1 MDFGA
6 ISCWQYLQTCGPG
19 LPRLQVGRSTGK
31 EQERY
36 SNGNRATTQ
45 SLEDFQSKTSLV
57 HFINVIIAFSF
68 FLLYSHLWLGSLAH
82 ALCNRGGWFEVKG
95 KQQENMNSQRLSFYG
110 SLAAWNRQRK
120 IETISRISKDIV
132 GLRFLQIIAWMQ
144 AIFNVV
150 KCP

>member
-1 MDFGA
+1 MLA
-6 ISCWQYLQTCGPG
+6 VSTNLWSRITQAA
-19 LPRLQVGRSTGK
+19 GRSIGK
-31 EQERY
+31 EQKRY

-95 KQQENMNSQRLSFYG
+95 KQQENMNSQRLSFHG
-110 SLAAWNRQRK
+110 SLAAWKQTKKNRDNITNEQRYCWFE
-120 IETISRISKDIV
+120 I
-132 GLRFLQIIAWMQ
+132 LQIIAWMQ